1 MLKDGLYEQVINK
14 ELVSELNAEKDKL
27 VKKTPIDKAEASQIL
42 SKYISQ
48 VVEKGLDNLVD
59 NGGDIQAQIE
69 LTNKI
74 VSTIK
79 AQTHEDAFDGLS
91 VDERAE
97 QLLALFDKTNTI
109 YSINEKAE
117 VVRPVTSLAQSSLFT
132 GAVHE
137 PQMGTE
143 LKKEIPSCDR
153 IDFLVS
159 FIKWSGLRIIYDDLK
174 NFTLKGGKLRVLT
187 TSYMGAT
194 DIKSIEELSKLP
206 NTEIKVSYDTK
217 RTRLHAKT
225 YIFYRETGFTTAYVG
240 SSNLSNAAMTSGCE
254 WNIKATAQDLPDTVK
269 KISATFESYWNS
281 DEFEYYTEDQHD
293 KLRDAILDERGGTGG
308 EGVAYFFDVAPYP
321 YQKEILEKIQAER
334 EIRGNFKNLIVA
346 ATGTGKTVIS
356 AFDYKNFCKKLGY
369 QANLLFVAHR
379 EEILRQSINTFRG
392 ILRDNNFGDLF
403 VGNERPSSL
412 NNLFVSIQTL
422 NSRDLTHATKSDFYD
437 YIIVDEFHHAAA
449 ESYQK
454 LLTYYKPK
462 VLLGLTATPE
472 RMDGKSILEY
482 FNNRIT
488 AEIRLPEAI
497 DRKLLCPFQYFGVS
511 DEVDLSDLKWERG
524 GYNRRELSNVYTMNE
539 VVARKRA
546 NLIIQSIVKYVTDIN
561 EVKGLGFCVSKEHAE
576 FMSNYFNERGIPSIY
591 LVSETSD
598 EVRYSAKKQLVDGN
612 IRFIFVVDI
621 YNEGVDIPEV
631 NTVLFLRPTES
642 LTIFLQQLGRGL
654 RLCDGKDCLTVL
666 DFIGQANKNYNF
678 ESKFAALLN
687 NTSRGVL
694 GEISNGFASVPRGC
708 YIQLEKKAKEYILNN
723 IRASFGATAGLI
735 SKLSDFEAVSG
746 LPLTLSNFVEYN
758 HIDVRTIYAHENSFS
773 RLSVR
778 AGVRDNFLEDG
789 EGLITKALARICAI
803 DSRRWLRFLLDTLP
817 NIETKSDA
825 DFDDCHKRMLR
836 MFEFTVWPNTDGS
849 DNIARTIEKITSL
862 KENPVMFGEMI
873 SLMQYNFEKI
883 DFVDE
888 PVDLGF
894 DCPLDLHCSY
904 TRDQIF
910 VALDYLKPSVVRQGV
925 KWLPDKGID
934 VFINTLNKSEKNYSP
949 TTMYNDYSINEW
961 LFHWQSQ
968 STTAEDSPT
977 GQRYIHHVKRGTKV
991 ALFVREYENDIIGT
1005 APFTFLGLAEYVS
1018 HEGSRPM
1025 SIIWHLRSPIPA
1037 RFIKKT
1043 NKLLG

>member
-14 ELVSELNAEKDKL
+14 ELVTELDAEKDKL
-27 VKKTPIDKAEASQIL
+27 VKKAPIDKAEASQIL

-59 NGGDIQAQIE
+59 NGGDIQAQID

-422 NSRDLTHATKSDFYD
+422 NSRDLTHATKPDFYD

-546 NLIIQSIVKYVTDIN
+546 NLIIQSVVKYVTDIN

-576 FMSNYFNERGIPSIY
+576 FMCNYFNEHGIPSIY

-678 ESKFAALLN
+678 ESKFAALLS

-746 LPLTLSNFVEYN
+746 LSLTLSNFVEYN

-778 AGVRDNFLEDG
+778 AGVKDNFLENG

-873 SLMQYNFEKI
+873 SLMQYNYEKI

-894 DCPLDLHCSY
+894 DSPLDLHCSY

-925 KWLPDKGID
+925 KWLPEKGID

-977 GQRYIHHVKRGTKV
+977 GQRYIHHVERGTKV
-991 ALFVREYENDIIGT
+991 VLFVREYENDIIGT

-1025 SIIWHLRSPIPA
+1025 SIIWRLKRPIPA
-1037 RFIKKT
+1037 MFIKKT

>member
-14 ELVSELNAEKDKL
+14 ELVSELDAEKDKL
-27 VKKTPIDKAEASQIL
+27 VKKAPIDKAEASQIL

-59 NGGDIQAQIE
+59 NGGDIQAQID

-403 VGNERPSSL
+403 VGNDRPASL

-422 NSRDLTHATKSDFYD
+422 NSRDLTHATKPDFYD

-546 NLIIQSIVKYVTDIN
+546 NLIIQSVVKYVTDIN

-576 FMSNYFNERGIPSIY
+576 FMSNYFNEHGIPSIY

-817 NIETKSDA
+817 NIETKFA
-825 DFDDCHKRMLR
+825 GDFDDCHKRMLR

-873 SLMQYNFEKI
+873 SLMQYNYEKI

-968 STTAEDSPT
+968 STTSEDSPT
-977 GQRYIHHVKRGTKV
+977 GQRYIHHVERGTKV
-991 ALFVREYENDIIGT
+991 VLFVREYENDIIGT

-1025 SIIWHLRSPIPA
+1025 SIIWRLKRPIPA
-1037 RFIKKT
+1037 MFIKKT

>member
-14 ELVSELNAEKDKL
+14 ELVTELDAEKDKL
-27 VKKTPIDKAEASQIL
+27 VKKAPIDKAEASQIL

-59 NGGDIQAQIE
+59 NGGDIQAQID

-281 DEFEYYTEDQHD
+281 DEFEYYTEAQHD

-403 VGNERPSSL
+403 VGNERPASL

-422 NSRDLTHATKSDFYD
+422 NSRDLTHATKPDFYD

-546 NLIIQSIVKYVTDIN
+546 NLIIQSVVKYVTDIN

-576 FMSNYFNERGIPSIY
+576 FMSNYFNEHGISSIY

-687 NTSRGVL
+687 NTSRGVW

-758 HIDVRTIYAHENSFS
+758 HIDVRNIYAHENSFS

-817 NIETKSDA
+817 NIETKSA
-825 DFDDCHKRMLR
+825 GDFDDCHKRTLR

-873 SLMQYNFEKI
+873 SLMQYNYEKI

-925 KWLPDKGID
+925 KWLPEKGID

-977 GQRYIHHVKRGTKV
+977 GQRYIHHVERGSKV

-1025 SIIWHLRSPIPA
+1025 SIIWHLKSPIPA